1 MPGVEWRLHR
11 PEPANPEFRKAVDA
25 LRSQNDAHLL
35 IDYLKSDRPLGESER
50 EVLANLIERPT
61 KPHRPANHDLRFAA
75 MLASEIYREWRDKAP
90 DWRGHAEEMRE
101 AIARFVAETFFFEM
115 DICAIL
121 DLMSR
126 PKSRRG
132 FGAVGA
138 EITLKPSRRK

>member
-1 MPGVEWRLHR
+1 
-11 PEPANPEFRKAVDA
+11 
-25 LRSQNDAHLL
+25 
-35 IDYLKSDRPLGESER
+35 
-50 EVLANLIERPT
+50 
-61 KPHRPANHDLRFAA
+61 

-101 AIARFVAETFFFEM
+101 ETARFVAETFFFEM
-115 DICAIL
+115 DIDAIL

-138 EITLKPSRRK
+138 EITLRPSRRK